1 MYNNEGILIKG
12 NKDGINTTIHMDKF
26 ACFEDMLLVLI
37 KKLSKGKHFYQ
48 GTTLIL
54 KIDLK
59 SINKKQVE
67 ILKETL
73 LTKIELKDIVL
84 EDIEK
89 EVEKTNEKVSEKET
103 KVFSGVNEG
112 KTKFIRKTVR
122 GGECI
127 DYLGNIVI
135 IGDINSGAEVYVS
148 GNVIV
153 LGRIKGKVSAGTNG
167 NTKAVIAA
175 FLLQPEML
183 KIANVIAMSPD
194 DIEKPSYP
202 ELAKIKNGS
211 IIVEPYLPN
220 KYIY

>member
-12 NKDGINTTIHMDKF
+12 NKDGINTTIHMNKF
-26 ACFEDMLLVLI
+26 ACFEDMLLLLI
-37 KKLSKGKHFYQ
+37 KKLSKGKHFYK

-54 KIDLK
+54 RMDLK

-67 ILKETL
+67 ILKESL

-89 EVEKTNEKVSEKET
+89 EIEQANEKVFEKEN
-103 KVFSGVNEG
+103 KVFLGVTEG

-122 GGECI
+122 SGECI
-127 DYLGNIVI
+127 DYPGNIVI
-135 IGDINSGAEVYVS
+135 IGDINSGAEVYAL

-167 NTKAVIAA
+167 NSKAVIAA

-183 KIANVIAMSPD
+183 KIGNIIAMSPD

>member
-12 NKDGINTTIHMDKF
+12 NKDGINTTIHMNKF
-26 ACFEDMLLVLI
+26 DCFEDMLLVLI
-37 KKLSKGKHFYQ
+37 KKLSRGKHFYK

-54 KIDLK
+54 RIDLK

-67 ILKETL
+67 ILQETL

-84 EDIEK
+84 EDIEQ
-89 EVEKTNEKVSEKET
+89 ETEKLNEKVIEKDI

-127 DYLGNIVI
+127 DYSGNIII
-135 IGDINSGAEVYVS
+135 IGDINSGAEVYAA

-167 NTKAVIAA
+167 NAKAVIAA

-183 KIANVIAMSPD
+183 KIASVIAMSPD
-194 DIEKPSYP
+194 DIEKPRYP

>member
-1 MYNNEGILIKG
+1 MYNNDGILIKG
-12 NKDGINTTIHMDKF
+12 NKDGINTTIHMNRF
-26 ACFEDMLLVLI
+26 VCFEDMLSVLV
-37 KKLSKGKHFYQ
+37 KKLSKGKHFYKD
-48 GTTLIL
+48 TTLVL
-54 KIDLK
+54 RLDLS
-59 SINKKQVE
+59 SINKKEVE
-67 ILKETL
+67 VLKETL

-89 EVEKTNEKVSEKET
+89 EIEHLNKKET
-103 KVFSGVNEG
+103 RIFSGVYEG

-127 DYLGNIVI
+127 NYQGNIVI
-135 IGDINSGAEVYVS
+135 IGDINSGAEVRAT

-153 LGRIKGKVSAGTNG
+153 LGRIRGKVNAGANG

-175 FLLQPEML
+175 FLLQPEL
-183 KIANVIAMSPD
+183 LRIANIIAMSPD
-194 DIEKPSYP
+194 DVEKPKYP
-202 ELAKIKNGS
+202 ELAKIKDGL

>member
-1 MYNNEGILIKG
+1 MYNNDGILIKG
-12 NKDGINTTIHMDKF
+12 NKDGINTTIQMDKF
-26 ACFEDMLLVLI
+26 DCFEDMLLLLI
-37 KKLSKGKHFYQ
+37 KKLSKGKHFYK

-54 KIDLK
+54 RIDLK
-59 SINKKQVE
+59 SINKKEVQ
-67 ILKETL
+67 ILKQSL
-73 LTKIELKDIVL
+73 LNEIELKYIVL

-89 EVEKTNEKVSEKET
+89 EIETTNEKENRT
-103 KVFSGVNEG
+103 FSGVYEG

-122 GGECI
+122 GRECI
-127 DYLGNIVI
+127 SYQGNIVI
-135 IGDINSGAEVYVS
+135 IGDINSGAEVYAA

-153 LGRIKGKVSAGTNG
+153 LGHIKGKVSAGANG

-175 FLLQPEML
+175 FLLQPEIL

-194 DIEKPSYP
+194 DIEKPRYP
-202 ELAKIKNGS
+202 ELAKIKDGA

>member
-1 MYNNEGILIKG
+1 MYNNDGILIKG
-12 NKDGINTTIHMDKF
+12 NKDGINATIHVNKF
-26 ACFEDMLLVLI
+26 ACFEDMLLMLI
-37 KKLSKGKHFYQ
+37 KKLSKGKHFYK

-54 KIDLK
+54 RIDLK
-59 SINKKQVE
+59 SVNKRQVE

-89 EVEKTNEKVSEKET
+89 EIEQANEKVFEKEN
-103 KVFSGVNEG
+103 KVFLGVTEG

-127 DYLGNIVI
+127 DYSGNIII
-135 IGDINSGAEVYVS
+135 IGDINSGAEVYAA

-167 NTKAVIAA
+167 NAKAVIAA

-183 KIANVIAMSPD
+183 KIASVIAMSPD
-194 DIEKPSYP
+194 DIEKPRYP

>member
-1 MYNNEGILIKG
+1 MFNNDGILIKG
-12 NKDGINTTIHMDKF
+12 NKDGINTTINMNKF
-26 ACFEDMLLVLI
+26 ACFEDMLQVLK
-37 KKLSKGKHFYQ
+37 KKLSKGKHFYK

-54 KIDLK
+54 AIDLK
-59 SINKKQVE
+59 AINKKEVE
-67 ILKETL
+67 TLKETL
-73 LTKIELKDIVL
+73 LTEIQLKDIVL

-89 EVEKTNEKVSEKET
+89 ETEKEIQKEA

-122 GGECI
+122 GGQAI
-127 DYLGNIVI
+127 RYQGNIVI
-135 IGDINSGAEVYVS
+135 IGDINSGAEVYAS

-167 NTKAVIAA
+167 NSKAVIAA
-175 FLLQPEML
+175 FLLQPEIL
-183 KIANVIAMSPD
+183 TIANVIAMSPD
-194 DIEKPSYP
+194 DVEKPSYP
-202 ELAKIKNGS
+202 ELAKIKDGA

>member
-1 MYNNEGILIKG
+1 MYNNDGILIKG
-12 NKDGINTTIHMDKF
+12 NKDGINTTINMNKF
-26 ACFEDMLLVLI
+26 ACFEDMILMLI
-37 KKLSKGKHFYQ
+37 KKLSKGKHFYK

-54 KIDLK
+54 RIDLK
-59 SINKKQVE
+59 SINKKEVE
-67 ILKETL
+67 VLKQEL
-73 LTKIELKDIVL
+73 LTKIGLKDIVL
-84 EDIEK
+84 EDLEK
-89 EVEKTNEKVSEKET
+89 EIEQVGEKEAR
-103 KVFSGVNEG
+103 VFLGVYEG

-127 DYLGNIVI
+127 NYQGNIVI
-135 IGDINSGAEVYVS
+135 VGDINSGAEVYAA

-167 NTKAVIAA
+167 NAKAVIAA

-183 KIANVIAMSPD
+183 RIADIIAMPPD

-202 ELAKIKNGS
+202 ELAKIKDGL